1 MDRKNVWIYCRVV
14 YPDNMAL
21 AMQKENLTCYAETN
35 GMEVCGITAE
45 IAGGTTLS
53 RTGFNEVNQKIKSG
67 EIRCLVVKDISR
79 LGRDMLQVG
88 RYMEWLNSNGV
99 ELICMDGSHRESDIM
114 KQFDSFVRTVIAQSV
129 LHKKMKK
136 R

>member
-14 YPDNMAL
+14 YPANMAL
-21 AMQKENLTCYAETN
+21 AMQKENLTRYAETN

-67 EIRCLVVKDISR
+67 KSAVLWLKIYLVWDGICFK
-79 LGRDMLQVG
+79 LGG
-88 RYMEWLNSNGV
+88 TWNGSIV
-99 ELICMDGSHRESDIM
+99 M
-114 KQFDSFVRTVIAQSV
+114 V
-129 LHKKMKK
+129 
-136 R
+136 